1 MINRIAEILKQ
12 VNDVVFE
19 KDNNAE
25 SFRLL
30 YLSKKGIITQL
41 FNEFKTTPNNQK
53 KLVGVQ
59 LNVLKQR
66 VE

>member
-1 MINRIAEILKQ
+1 MIDRIAEILKQ

-19 KDNNAE
+19 RENNAE

-41 FNEFKTTPNNQK
+41 FDEFKTIPND
-53 KLVGVQ
+53 
-59 LNVLKQR
+59 
-66 VE
+66 